1 MDGMIAE
8 IIDRLIA
15 ESNRRAIAEH
25 DLKEL
30 EEQFH
35 QLEDAVS
42 AKNDRIEKL
51 EQELKIK
58 TDTVIYQL
66 NRFETFKAE
75 YDKLE
80 AELTA
85 LKGGEPD
92 AGEV

>member
-1 MDGMIAE
+1 MDGIIAE

-75 YDKLE
+75 YDKIE

>member
-1 MDGMIAE
+1 MDGIIAE

-25 DLKEL
+25 DLNEL

-42 AKNDRIEKL
+42 AKDDRIEKL

-66 NRFETFKAE
+66 NRFEDFKAK

>member
-35 QLEDAVS
+35 QMEDAVS

-85 LKGGEPD
+85 LKGGEPN